1 MCARSPSRTT
11 VARYSSLANEFQ
23 EVARTTTPKIAVSFT
38 RRDHSRNHIQGG
50 DANIGRGRL
59 ATDERQTRAP
69 DMGPKIRA
77 LFFPAQM
84 NELEPT
90 PAKNKHSVVSLTA
103 VDDDLTELNGFET
116 CLVCVNEWNID
127 FAAPCFMAQ
136 RHDSQGI
143 IDTLSLSVT
152 TMEVTTYPVKAT
164 AYLYNGSSG
173 AYVGSLDLRYF
184 GMRMPRTL
192 VFDVAEHRLP
202 ISTLIEVRFGID
214 GGGTPRIPRPPT
226 ITSVALLLVERKFH
240 AQQSVRITIANP

>member
-1 MCARSPSRTT
+1 MIVRPSVTRT
-11 VARYSSLANEFQ
+11 A
-23 EVARTTTPKIAVSFT
+23 TTKITASFT
-38 RRDHSRNHIQGG
+38 RRDHNRSHIQGR

-59 ATDERQTRAP
+59 ATDEPQTRTP
-69 DMGPKIRA
+69 NVEPKIKT

-84 NELEPT
+84 SELEST
-90 PAKNKHSVVSLTA
+90 LAKNKHSAVPLTT
-103 VDDDLTELNGFET
+103 VDDDPAELNGFET

-127 FAAPCFMAQ
+127 FAAPCFVAQ
-136 RHDSQGI
+136 RRDSQGI

-184 GMRMPRTL
+184 GMHMPRTL
-192 VFDVAEHRLP
+192 VFDVAEHRFP

-214 GGGTPRIPRPPT
+214 GGGPPRIPRPPT

-240 AQQSVRITIANP
+240 VQQSVRTAIATP

>member
-1 MCARSPSRTT
+1 M
-11 VARYSSLANEFQ
+11 
-23 EVARTTTPKIAVSFT
+23 ARTTTPKISASIT
-38 RRDHSRNHIQGG
+38 HCDEILNRIQG
-50 DANIGRGRL
+50 DDKNIVRGRL
-59 ATDERQTRAP
+59 AADEWQTRVP
-69 DMGPKIRA
+69 DVEPKIRA
-77 LFFPAQM
+77 SFFPPQM

-90 PAKNKHSVVSLTA
+90 PAKNKHSAVPLIA
-103 VDDDLTELNGFET
+103 VDDDSTELNGFET

-127 FAAPCFMAQ
+127 FAAPCFVAQ

-173 AYVGSLDLRYF
+173 AFVGSLDLRYF

-240 AQQSVRITIANP
+240 AQQSVRITVATP